1 MTNTQP
7 IYAMMI
13 MVMANIVQGI
23 VKLCKT
29 GFPPTLFMASWRYD
43 KRDNRD
49 SSTVSILL
57 VDDDRELCEL
67 MSRFL
72 SSEGFDVACEYD
84 GLAGLNRLKQDNFEL
99 AVVDI
104 MMPKKSGMD
113 LLRELRQ
120 TSNIP
125 VIMLTARGEDMDR
138 IIGLELGADDYI
150 PKPCNPRE
158 LAARIRAVLRRSG
171 PPQESDNNA
180 QRLFGTIEWRPKS
193 RLILEHSEVIELT
206 ATEYNILAELMQY
219 AGEVVSKHQL
229 SENALAKRFGPFD
242 RSLDVHIGHLRKKL
256 SPTVNQEPRIKTV
269 RGVGWLFIPE

>member
-1 MTNTQP
+1 MT
-7 IYAMMI
+7 
-13 MVMANIVQGI
+13 
-23 VKLCKT
+23 
-29 GFPPTLFMASWRYD
+29 
-43 KRDNRD
+43 
-49 SSTVSILL
+49 ILL

-72 SSEGFDVACEYD
+72 SSEGFDVACEHD
-84 GLAGLNRLKQDNFEL
+84 GSAGLNRLLADSFEL

-120 TSNIP
+120 SSNIP

-138 IIGLELGADDYI
+138 ILGLELGADDYI

-171 PPQESDNNA
+171 GPQQENRDNNNV
-180 QRLFGTIEWRPKS
+180 QRLFGGLEWQPES
-193 RLILEHSEVIELT
+193 RLILEHGEIIELT
-206 ATEYNILAELMQY
+206 ATEYNILTELMQH
-219 AGEVVSKHQL
+219 AGAVVSKQQL
-229 SENALAKRFGPFD
+229 SENALAKRLGPFD

-256 SPTVNQEPRIKTV
+256 SPTMNQEPRIKTV